1 VRCHFILKTI
11 ILPRQARDKHR
22 EKHSQKETRFSAG
35 SEMLEVQKPMLIEA
49 AKAFESAINQQ

>member
-1 VRCHFILKTI
+1 MG
-11 ILPRQARDKHR
+11 